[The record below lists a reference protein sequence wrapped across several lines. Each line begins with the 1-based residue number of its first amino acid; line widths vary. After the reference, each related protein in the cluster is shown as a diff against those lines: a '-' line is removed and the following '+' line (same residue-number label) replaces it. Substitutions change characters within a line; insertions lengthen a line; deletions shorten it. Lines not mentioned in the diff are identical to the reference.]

1 MHYLLLPMGSA
12 GDVLPFC
19 ALGRRLA
26 ARGHS
31 VTVAANPHFAEI
43 VARSG
48 LLLEPLGDAADFTAA
63 KPAMHPITGL
73 LQLLRWADSL
83 AHPTY
88 ELVAAHRASTV
99 VAHALA
105 FGARLAESRH
115 GVRVATLLL
124 SPAILYSAHAPPVVP
139 YLPNGESLPH
149 WYKRSVRRALDRLIL
164 DRLALRRSDHP
175 FVALFPEWFAP
186 RQPDWPRDLSFTGF
200 PIDHDAAPLPP
211 ELRQFLDEGDPPV
224 VITPGTNN
232 RHAQAF
238 FAAALEAAAR
248 LGRRAIVLTRFVA
261 QLPPLPPHARHF
273 DWAPLGPLLRRASAL
288 VHHGGI
294 GTAASALAAGVPQ
307 AVIPFSYDQPDNAAR
322 LERLGV
328 GAWLRRPSARRLSAQ
343 LARLLLNPSVK
354 SACALAAARIAATR
368 PLDDA
373 ADCLESRVMEE
384 VA

>member
-31 VTVAANPHFAEI
+31 VTVAANPHFAEL
-43 VARSG
+43 VARAG
-48 LLLEPLGDAADFTAA
+48 LALEPLGDASDFTAEQR
-63 KPAMHPITGL
+63 AMHPIAGL
-73 LQLLRWADSL
+73 VQLLRWADSL
-83 AHPTY
+83 ANPTY
-88 ELVAAHRASTV
+88 EVVAAHRRSTV
-99 VAHALA
+99 IAHPLA
-105 FGARLAESRH
+105 FGARLAEARH
-115 GVRVATLLL
+115 GVRTATLLL
-124 SPAILYSAHAPPVVP
+124 SPAILYSAHAPPKVP
-139 YLPNGESLPH
+139 YLPNGESLPD

-164 DRLALRRSDHP
+164 DRLALRGADHP

-186 RQPDWPRDLSFTGF
+186 RQPDWPRELSFTGF
-200 PIDHDAAPLPP
+200 PLDEDPAPLPP
-211 ELRQFLDEGDPPV
+211 EIEQFLDEGEPPV

-248 LGRRAIVLTRFVA
+248 LGRRALLLTRYPA
-261 QLPPLPPHARHF
+261 QLPHLPPHARHF
-273 DWAPLGPLLRRASAL
+273 AWAPLGPLLRRAAAL

-294 GTAASALAAGVPQ
+294 GTAATALAAGVPQ

-328 GAWLRRPSARRLSAQ
+328 GAWLRRPSARRLAAE
-343 LARLLLNPSVK
+343 LARLLLDPSVK
-354 SACALAAARIAATR
+354 SACKQAAARVTAAR

-373 ADCLESRVMEE
+373 ADLLETRGMEN